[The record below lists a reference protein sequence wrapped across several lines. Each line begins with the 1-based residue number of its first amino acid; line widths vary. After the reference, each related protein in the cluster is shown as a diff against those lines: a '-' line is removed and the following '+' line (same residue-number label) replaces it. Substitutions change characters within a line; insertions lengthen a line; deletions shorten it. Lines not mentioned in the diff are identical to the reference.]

1 MNERQFDHK
10 GSVYRQGRPAYPPA
24 LFERLQ
30 SAGLLASTDIA
41 ADVGAG
47 TGIFSRQLAAYVGKV
62 YAVEPNDDMRAAM
75 QADVALSPLCGSA
88 ESIPL
93 PDCSVD
99 VITAAQAFHWFDPAA
114 FRAECLR
121 LLRPNGRVLLI
132 WNVRDEASPLIA
144 ENYAVNRQYCPRF
157 RGFSNGLDF
166 ADATFRSFFCGDYQL
181 ISLDYPQL
189 YNREAFVLRSL
200 SSSFAPAPQEDGYAA
215 YRAALEKLFDAYC
228 QDGTVAYPYI
238 TRCYAGKLHTADTN
252 DKS

>member
-1 MNERQFDHK
+1 M
-10 GSVYRQGRPAYPPA
+10 
-24 LFERLQ
+24 
-30 SAGLLASTDIA
+30 
-41 ADVGAG
+41 
-47 TGIFSRQLAAYVGKV
+47 
-62 YAVEPNDDMRAAM
+62 
-75 QADVALSPLCGSA
+75 
-88 ESIPL
+88 
-93 PDCSVD
+93 
-99 VITAAQAFHWFDPAA
+99 
-114 FRAECLR
+114 
-121 LLRPNGRVLLI
+121 LLI

-200 SSSFAPAPQEDGYAA
+200 SA

-228 QDGTVAYPYI
+228 QNGTVAYPYI
-238 TRCYAGKLHTADTN
+238 TRCYAGRLYTADTN

>member
-1 MNERQFDHK
+1 
-10 GSVYRQGRPAYPPA
+10 
-24 LFERLQ
+24 
-30 SAGLLASTDIA
+30 
-41 ADVGAG
+41 
-47 TGIFSRQLAAYVGKV
+47 
-62 YAVEPNDDMRAAM
+62 MRAAM
-75 QADVALSPLCGSA
+75 QADLALSPLCGSA

-215 YRAALEKLFDAYC
+215 
-228 QDGTVAYPYI
+228 
-238 TRCYAGKLHTADTN
+238 
-252 DKS
+252 